1 MECRKGGRGGRRY
14 GVKGWSVGREG
25 GEGGGWGEGME
36 CRKGGRRYGVKG
48 WSVGREGGEGGGM
61 G

>member
-1 MECRKGGRGGRRY
+1 
-14 GVKGWSVGREG
+14 
-25 GEGGGWGEGME
+25 ME

-48 WSVGREGGEGGGM
+48 WSVGREGREEVWGEGVECRNGGEGGGM

>member
-1 MECRKGGRGGRRY
+1 M
-14 GVKGWSVGREG
+14 KGWSVGREG
-25 GEGGGWGEGME
+25 REEVWGEGME
-36 CRKGGRRYGVKG
+36 CRKGGRRYVVKG

>member
-14 GVKGWSVGREG
+14 GVKGWSVGRE
-25 GEGGGWGEGME
+25 
-36 CRKGGRRYGVKG
+36 RRYGVKG
-48 WSVGREGGEGGGM
+48 WSVGMEGGGM